1 MTQEWLVSR
10 VPNNFQFVFQQYS
23 PYSKGVVHRCYNSL
37 HSLPNVKYCKIKLPW
52 LSFEGFVFP
61 TLSRCQIHICS
72 QNVLLR
78 WWWHVIQCSV
88 KFLRFYICITGAGN
102 RARLAISGIYKTKD
116 FSKSVR
122 MERNTGFK
130 LKRVTDMRDMTKD
143 KTRKFRE
150 ISLLSYWLS
159 NHSSS
164 FI

>member
-1 MTQEWLVSR
+1 ML
-10 VPNNFQFVFQQYS
+10 
-23 PYSKGVVHRCYNSL
+23 
-37 HSLPNVKYCKIKLPW
+37 CKIKLSW
-52 LSFEGFVFP
+52 LSFEGVVFP
-61 TLSRCQIHICS
+61 ALARCQIHICS

-78 WWWHVIQCSV
+78 WWWHLIQCSV

-143 KTRKFRE
+143 KTRKIHFAKFHYCPTDCP
-150 ISLLSYWLS
+150 IILLLLFKRMFLENLNQQCFHRPRRKGPLWVRGRADGS
-159 NHSSS
+159 
-164 FI
+164 